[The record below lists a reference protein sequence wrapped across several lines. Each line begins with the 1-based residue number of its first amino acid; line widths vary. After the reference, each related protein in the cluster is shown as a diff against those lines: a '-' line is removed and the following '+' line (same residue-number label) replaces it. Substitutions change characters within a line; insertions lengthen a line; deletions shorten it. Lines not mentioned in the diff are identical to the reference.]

1 MLFIKPSLRS
11 VKLETKTKIDEKC
24 KKKLY
29 KKVTE
34 PKQKNV
40 WVLKLIIKIKKE
52 SKKAAIQ
59 KAKVYWGIIRY
70 KKVKW

>member
-34 PKQKNV
+34 PKQKKSMSFEIDN
-40 WVLKLIIKIKKE
+40 KN
-52 SKKAAIQ
+52 Q
-59 KAKVYWGIIRY
+59 KRKQKSCNTKGKSLLGNTSI
-70 KKVKW
+70 